1 MSDRL
6 KCVRF
11 EIPGEP
17 CGKGRPRFTGRIA
30 YTPKK
35 TASYENLVKLAYK
48 QKNHDFSF
56 GTVPVAMTVEA
67 CLAIPK
73 SASKKKQ
80 EQMQDGEVLP
90 TKKPDFDNIA
100 KIIGDALN
108 GIAYH
113 DDSQIVG
120 FSLIK
125 RYDERPRVVV
135 HIKEVTN
142 VYDFW
147 EP

>member
-1 MSDRL
+1 MGRRIS
-6 KCVRF
+6 F

-35 TASYENLVKLAYK
+35 TAVYENLVKLAYREK
-48 QKNHDFSF
+48 YKDFTF
-56 GTVPVAMTVEA
+56 GTAPVVMTVEA
-67 CLAIPK
+67 HLSIPK
-73 SASKKKQ
+73 SVSKKKKQ
-80 EQMQDGEVLP
+80 QMQDGEILP

-120 FSLIK
+120 FQFLK
-125 RYDERPRVVV
+125 RYDERPRVCVF
-135 HIKEVTN
+135 IKEVTS
-142 VYDFW
+142 VDDFW